1 MLFRSRVSRILFGDS
16 ITSLSPLQAVQ
27 LAASLN
33 TLSRGWACRSSVSK
47 HLAHPRPSI
56 RPFDKLKACSARTED
71 GDSPL
76 LKPVPRSP
84 APGPRRRGSIP
95 TARRS
100 EEHTSELQSL
110 MRSSYAVFCLKKN
123 TNMNINANTQHV

>member
-84 APGPRRRGSIP
+84 APGPRRRG
-95 TARRS
+95 RS
-100 EEHTSELQSL
+100 EERRVGKECVSTCRYRWSPYH
-110 MRSSYAVFCLKKN
+110 
-123 TNMNINANTQHV
+123 